1 MTLKNKKDL
10 LWNWALIILLI
21 SLFIYLIS
29 NMNLWEQIL
38 KTIYPKES
46 THIYPRANLL
56 ILIKEHLFLT
66 IASSFLAVLAG
77 ILIGIFVTRPIGS
90 DYRQIVNDIASLAQ
104 TFPPV
109 AVLALAVPFLG
120 FGFAPTITALFLYS
134 ILPVIRN
141 TISGIQS
148 ISPQYIDAAK
158 GMGMGRIQILLKVEL
173 PLSLRVI
180 IAGIRIS
187 IIINIGT
194 ATLGAVVGAGGLGT
208 PIISGLIR
216 DNPSFVLEG
225 AIAAALLAL
234 IVDLFIAQ
242 IETSLTVY

>member
-1 MTLKNKKDL
+1 
-10 LWNWALIILLI
+10 
-21 SLFIYLIS
+21 
-29 NMNLWEQIL
+29 
-38 KTIYPKES
+38 
-46 THIYPRANLL
+46 
-56 ILIKEHLFLT
+56 
-66 IASSFLAVLAG
+66 
-77 ILIGIFVTRPIGS
+77 
-90 DYRQIVNDIASLAQ
+90 
-104 TFPPV
+104 
-109 AVLALAVPFLG
+109 
-120 FGFAPTITALFLYS
+120 
-134 ILPVIRN
+134 
-141 TISGIQS
+141 
-148 ISPQYIDAAK
+148 
-158 GMGMGRIQILLKVEL
+158 MGRIQILLKVEL